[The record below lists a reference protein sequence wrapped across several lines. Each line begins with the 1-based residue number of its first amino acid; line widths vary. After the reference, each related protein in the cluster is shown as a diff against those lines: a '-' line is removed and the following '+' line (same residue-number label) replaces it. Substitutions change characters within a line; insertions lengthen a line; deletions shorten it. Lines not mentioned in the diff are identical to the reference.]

1 LFESAQDGILILD
14 ARTGKITDVNPFL
27 VNLLD
32 YKHEEFVG
40 KELWEIGLF
49 RDVAAS
55 KAAFQELLSKKFVRY
70 EDLPLKTKGGL
81 SISVEFVSNVY
92 RVNRKLVVQCNVRDI
107 TARKR
112 ADRSEQLLRQ
122 SQRMETAGQLTAG
135 IAHDFNN
142 FLGVILGYCEVLEA
156 SSGLTAPARRMI
168 EEIHGAGSSARD
180 LARDLLA
187 FSRRKVLQPVILDLN
202 ANVRRLQT
210 LLKRV
215 VGDEVE
221 LVAKLGSDLG
231 SIKVDGIQLEQV
243 LLNLAVN
250 SRDAM
255 PHGGRI
261 TIETANVALDE
272 ALDGTQDET
281 TAATEGCLDSA
292 GHRAGR
298 VMLAVSDTGVG
309 MDKATQA
316 RIFEPFFSTK
326 EIGRGT
332 GLGLSTVLG
341 IVQQSGSTISV
352 QSEPEHGTKFQIFFP
367 RCEAVAVS
375 AEQAKKDPPRGGL
388 ETILLVDDND
398 GLRGLTRQLLE
409 GCGYTVLDSA
419 QPEEALRMA
428 AKHKGALPL
437 LITDV
442 MMPVLCGPALAKRL
456 TAASPDT
463 RVLYT
468 SGYVEDA
475 LMKGAM
481 LGADY
486 QFLEKPY
493 TRDALVRKVREV
505 LDEAMQPAA

>member
-1 LFESAQDGILILD
+1 MHAIRKAASTSKVGRRVGRLPLTLSDSEARYRRLFESAQDGILILD

-250 SRDAM
+250 
-255 PHGGRI
+255 
-261 TIETANVALDE
+261 
-272 ALDGTQDET
+272 
-281 TAATEGCLDSA
+281 
-292 GHRAGR
+292 
-298 VMLAVSDTGVG
+298 
-309 MDKATQA
+309 
-316 RIFEPFFSTK
+316 
-326 EIGRGT
+326 
-332 GLGLSTVLG
+332 
-341 IVQQSGSTISV
+341 
-352 QSEPEHGTKFQIFFP
+352 
-367 RCEAVAVS
+367 
-375 AEQAKKDPPRGGL
+375 
-388 ETILLVDDND
+388 
-398 GLRGLTRQLLE
+398 
-409 GCGYTVLDSA
+409 
-419 QPEEALRMA
+419 
-428 AKHKGALPL
+428 
-437 LITDV
+437 
-442 MMPVLCGPALAKRL
+442 
-456 TAASPDT
+456 
-463 RVLYT
+463 
-468 SGYVEDA
+468 
-475 LMKGAM
+475 
-481 LGADY
+481 
-486 QFLEKPY
+486 
-493 TRDALVRKVREV
+493 
-505 LDEAMQPAA
+505 